1 MVNGPRTWWPHLA
14 AALAGA
20 LFAFWIGGP
29 RLIDPREI
37 DWAMKL
43 DFQYHFLG
51 WHFFRAEPWQWPPG
65 IIRGYYAPAGTSIGF
80 TDSIPLAALAL
91 KPFANLLPNPMQ
103 YFGVWLVLCF
113 ALQGAFG
120 AALTRLWTPSKGLQ
134 LVGGVLLIMVPTL
147 LGRVGHPAL
156 ASHWLLLW
164 ALWMYF
170 RESVHPAGW
179 RATLLYGVIA
189 GLIHPY
195 LAVMG
200 FAIVGALA
208 VRRLLEGRGTMLTRL
223 GGSLT
228 PVLTCIA
235 GLVAGWWL
243 SGLLALAGTEDMIST
258 GIDQYS
264 MNVLGPVAPV
274 GWSSLLPELP
284 VASDLQQFE
293 GFQYLGAGLLVLS
306 LVALVLAVRMGVHWR
321 AALPLLI
328 VAIGGAL
335 YALSPRVTF
344 GSWVLFDATTPAIA
358 RWFGT
363 FRATGR
369 FFWPAAYSLVVIGIG
384 LVATRMSMRAATALL
399 LGVVALQW
407 IDLSDHYRSLRR
419 DVHSEEFHHWPERL
433 KAPEWRTVLPHYDR
447 VILVPPEQCGAPAAP
462 FQPVAVLAAT
472 YGLSINTGHVARRD
486 RQAIARD
493 CAQLNADFNSGVVA
507 DDAVYLVHRELL
519 QRFRANARQPVVC
532 RELDGTPVCVTA
544 RSHERWEAAEGFQ

>member
-1 MVNGPRTWWPHLA
+1 MVNERHTWWPQA
-14 AALAGA
+14 TAALAGA

-29 RLIDPREI
+29 RLIDPTEI

-91 KPFANLLPNPMQ
+91 KPFAEILPNPMQ

-120 AALTRLWTPSKGLQ
+120 VALTKLWTPSRLLQ
-134 LVGGVLLIMVPTL
+134 VLGGVLLIMVPTL

-170 RESVHPAGW
+170 REGIRPVGW
-179 RATLLYGVIA
+179 RAAFLYGVIA

-195 LAVMG
+195 LAIMG

-208 VRRLLEGRGTMLTRL
+208 LRRFLEGHTAVLTRL
-223 GGSLT
+223 AISLS
-228 PVLTCIA
+228 PVLTCVA

-243 SGLLALAGTEDMIST
+243 SGLLSLAGTEDMIST

-264 MNVLGPVAPV
+264 MNVLGPIAPV
-274 GWSSLLPELP
+274 GWSILLPELP
-284 VASDLQQFE
+284 VASDLQKFE
-293 GFQYLGAGLLVLS
+293 GFQYLGAGLLALS
-306 LVALVLAVRMGVHWR
+306 LVALVLAVRTGVQWR
-321 AALPLLI
+321 AALPLLL
-328 VAIGGAL
+328 VAIAGAV

-369 FFWPAAYSLVVIGIG
+369 FFWPAAYSLVVIAIG
-384 LVATRMSMRAATALL
+384 LAASRMSMRAATALL
-399 LGVVALQW
+399 LGVAVLQW
-407 IDLSDHYRSLRR
+407 IDLSNHYRELRR
-419 DVHSEEFHHWPERL
+419 GVQSEEFNDWPERL
-433 KAPEWRTVLPHYDR
+433 KAPEWHALLPHYDR
-447 VILVPPEQCGAPAAP
+447 VMLVPPEQCAAHAAP
-462 FQPVAVLAAT
+462 FQPIAVLAAT

-493 CAQLNADFNSGVVA
+493 CAQLNADVNSGAVA
-507 DDAVYLVHRELL
+507 DDAVYLVHHDLL
-519 QRFRANARQPVVC
+519 ERFRSNAREPVVC

-544 RSHERWEAAEGFQ
+544 RSLERWKGASELQ